1 MFLLI
6 SFLISITLYIAGAAL
21 CFTGNS
27 NFITYFFGFGVLL
40 LTSLI
45 NLGMILEYIKRKTN
59 PEIYRKKI
67 NLQRKLYKELGNV
80 DIETA
85 KKIIDSKE
93 NILDK
98 KSGNSKLRNFYFKY
112 IRKEINEKEIA
123 EHVLSKII
131 HDKEI
136 KEKKILRKENK
147 RIKELESK
155 KEIKIIS
162 I

>member
-1 MFLLI
+1 ML
-6 SFLISITLYIAGAAL
+6 FLIQS
-21 CFTGNS
+21 
-27 NFITYFFGFGVLL
+27 VLL
-40 LTSLI
+40 LTLYLSSLVLCFAGSNI
-45 NLGMILEYIKRKTN
+45 LTIFFGIVILILTVLFNLLMIAEYIKNKSKHKIADK
-59 PEIYRKKI
+59 IYKLEKE
-67 NLQRKLYKELGNV
+67 LYKELGNV
-80 DIETA
+80 DIDSA
-85 KKIIDSKE
+85 KKLIESKE
-93 NILDK
+93 NILDN
-98 KSGNSKLRNFYFKY
+98 KSKGSKIRNFYFKY
-112 IRKEINEKEIA
+112 IKKEINEKEIA

>member
-1 MFLLI
+1 MYFLIYFLL
-6 SFLISITLYIAGAAL
+6 LLTLYIAGLVL
-21 CFTGNS
+21 CFVES
-27 NFITYFFGFGVLL
+27 NIISIFFGIGILILTVLFNL
-40 LTSLI
+40 L
-45 NLGMILEYIKRKTN
+45 MIAEYIKNKSR
-59 PEIYRKKI
+59 YKI
-67 NLQRKLYKELGNV
+67 NDKIYKLEKELYKELGNV
-80 DIETA
+80 EIDSA
-85 KKIIDSKE
+85 KKLIESKE
-93 NILDK
+93 NILEN
-98 KSGNSKLRNFYFKY
+98 KSKGSKIRNFYFKY